1 MNSRARAYAVSID
14 VPRAGGWRAW
24 NTAAERFEQALAAQ
38 VSPPVLDAQVDSETR
53 QGLDYVRIRV
63 AVSVRAADVA
73 EALGAAWGVFREAA
87 GEVGAWDLAAARA
100 EVHPAGQRPARIR
113 PGRRGLWPANSV
125 AEMAGPH
132 DSAPRSTQTYAHL
145 PAPIERCV
153 RERNFCKVLAFKEIF
168 FGQIPLTP

>member
-24 NTAAERFEQALAAQ
+24 NTAAERFEQALTAQ

-73 EALGAAWGVFREAA
+73 EAVGAAWGVFREAA

-125 AEMAGPH
+125 AEMAGRTIQRLGPLRH
-132 DSAPRSTQTYAHL
+132 VHTSPRRLNVA
-145 PAPIERCV
+145 
-153 RERNFCKVLAFKEIF
+153 
-168 FGQIPLTP
+168 

>member
-24 NTAAERFEQALAAQ
+24 NTAAERFERALTAQ

-63 AVSVRAADVA
+63 AVSVQAADVA
-73 EALGAAWGVFREAA
+73 EAVGAAWGVFREAA

-113 PGRRGLWPANSV
+113 PGQRGLWPANTV
-125 AEMAGPH
+125 AENGGAAAF
-132 DSAPRSTQTYAHL
+132 SA
-145 PAPIERCV
+145 
-153 RERNFCKVLAFKEIF
+153 
-168 FGQIPLTP
+168 

>member
-24 NTAAERFEQALAAQ
+24 NTAAERFEQALTAQ

-63 AVSVRAADVA
+63 AVSVQAADVA
-73 EALGAAWGVFREAA
+73 EAVGAAWGVFREAA

-100 EVHPAGQRPARIR
+100 EVHPAGQRPVRIR
-113 PGRRGLWPANSV
+113 PVRRLLPTWRLCAPSGPSPPRPA
-125 AEMAGPH
+125 GCPG
-132 DSAPRSTQTYAHL
+132 YAHL
-145 PAPIERCV
+145 CGV
-153 RERNFCKVLAFKEIF
+153 
-168 FGQIPLTP
+168 G

>member
-24 NTAAERFEQALAAQ
+24 NTAAERFEQALTAQ

-63 AVSVRAADVA
+63 AVSVQAADVA
-73 EALGAAWGVFREAA
+73 EAVGAAWGVFREAA

-113 PGRRGLWPANSV
+113 PVRRVLASRPL
-125 AEMAGPH
+125 
-132 DSAPRSTQTYAHL
+132 SAPDRGWLAAARNTPRPSAAVRN
-145 PAPIERCV
+145 APR
-153 RERNFCKVLAFKEIF
+153 
-168 FGQIPLTP
+168 P